1 MDVNENQIE
10 DNAADNTLINRKRDR
25 NRKFKEKKY

>member
-10 DNAADNTLINRKRDR
+10 DNAGDNTLINRKRDR